1 MKSFTTNRIVFA
13 IGAAVLGIILL
24 IWPGTSLIIMAKCI
38 GAAVA
43 IGGLFAAYQFFKD
56 HDSAVKSLL
65 LVMAAVMIICGVVIF
80 LHPEELVKLIPMI
93 MGILVLLSGII
104 NLGETFTLSRQR
116 YNRWWLSLIIAVL
129 TIGAGI
135 FLITRAFSLAALI
148 TRVAGGILLF
158 DGLSDLWVISRVTK
172 ADKDAQPVDVKAEEV
187 KTDAGTAPQE
197 QASAAPQTPAAGPEP
212 AAPEAGQTTASPE
225 APVTEQM
232 KSGPVAEPAAPA
244 QTGSSP
250 EPVNPAAEQAADISN
265 AEPGAP
271 APEPYKPDLTFG
283 EEETPAYMNQEEQ
296 DGEYKPPVTGSAG
309 PVTPEDPDK

>member
-13 IGAAVLGIILL
+13 IGASVLGIILL

-43 IGGLFAAYQFFKD
+43 IGGLFAAYQFFRD

-148 TRVAGGILLF
+148 TRIAGGILLF
-158 DGLSDLWVISRVTK
+158 DGVSDLWVISRVSK

-187 KTDAGTAPQE
+187 KTDAGTAAPQ
-197 QASAAPQTPAAGPEP
+197 QAAPAPETTVNEPEPSTPAPEQTPVSPVVS
-212 AAPEAGQTTASPE
+212 APEQTKAD
-225 APVTEQM
+225 
-232 KSGPVAEPAAPA
+232 PVAKPAAPA
-244 QTGSSP
+244 QTESGT
-250 EPVNPAAEQAADISN
+250 EPA
-265 AEPGAP
+265 AP
-271 APEPYKPDLTFG
+271 APEPYKADLTFG
-283 EEETPAYMNQEEQ
+283 EEDRPAYMDQEEQ
-296 DGEYKPPVTGSAG
+296 DGEYTPPDTGNTAPASQSD
-309 PVTPEDPDK
+309 PEK

>member
-43 IGGLFAAYQFFKD
+43 VGGLFAAYQFFRD
-56 HDSAVKSLL
+56 HDSAVKTLL
-65 LVMAAVMIICGVVIF
+65 LVMAGVMIICGAVIF

-129 TIGAGI
+129 TIGAGV

-148 TRVAGGILLF
+148 TRIAGGILLF
-158 DGLSDLWVISRVTK
+158 DGVSDLWVISRVTK

-187 KTDAGTAPQE
+187 KTDACT
-197 QASAAPQTPAAGPEP
+197 
-212 AAPEAGQTTASPE
+212 AAPEQTPD
-225 APVTEQM
+225 APV
-232 KSGPVAEPAAPA
+232 PEPAAPA
-244 QTGSSP
+244 QTEPSQTAPVQTEPSP
-250 EPVNPAAEQAADISN
+250 EPVKPAAEQASDISS
-265 AEPGAP
+265 AEPAEP
-271 APEPYKPDLTFG
+271 APEPYKADLTFG
-283 EEETPAYMNQEEQ
+283 EEDRPAYMDQEEQ
-296 DGEYKPPVTGSAG
+296 DGEYKPPVNGIAD
-309 PVTPEDPDK
+309 PITPEDPDK

>member
-13 IGAAVLGIILL
+13 IGASVLGIILL

-43 IGGLFAAYQFFKD
+43 IGGLFAAYQFFRD

-65 LVMAAVMIICGVVIF
+65 LVMASVMIICGVVIF

-148 TRVAGGILLF
+148 TRIAGGILLF
-158 DGLSDLWVISRVTK
+158 DGLSDLWVISRVSR
-172 ADKDAQPVDVKAEEV
+172 ADKDAQAVDVKAEEV
-187 KTDAGTAPQE
+187 KTEAAPG
-197 QASAAPQTPAAGPEP
+197 QASVEPESSAPVSPAADTEAKAPVQKAPDTETAVPVQPAPDQTASAPVQTEINQEPEA
-212 AAPEAGQTTASPE
+212 AAPE
-225 APVTEQM
+225 
-232 KSGPVAEPAAPA
+232 KSADRSEAEPA
-244 QTGSSP
+244 SP
-250 EPVNPAAEQAADISN
+250 DS
-265 AEPGAP
+265 
-271 APEPYKPDLTFG
+271 EPYKPELSFG

-296 DGEYKPPVTGSAG
+296 DGEYKPPVSDSAD
-309 PVTPEDPDK
+309 PITPEDPDK

>member
-13 IGAAVLGIILL
+13 IGASVLGIILL

-43 IGGLFAAYQFFKD
+43 IGGLFAAYQFFRD

-148 TRVAGGILLF
+148 TRIAGGILLF
-158 DGLSDLWVISRVTK
+158 DGLSDLWVISRVSR
-172 ADKDAQPVDVKAEEV
+172 ADKDAQAVDVKAEEV
-187 KTDAGTAPQE
+187 KTEAAPG
-197 QASAAPQTPAAGPEP
+197 QASVEPESSAPVQTEINQEPEA
-212 AAPEAGQTTASPE
+212 AAPE
-225 APVTEQM
+225 
-232 KSGPVAEPAAPA
+232 KSADRSEAEPA
-244 QTGSSP
+244 SP
-250 EPVNPAAEQAADISN
+250 DS
-265 AEPGAP
+265 
-271 APEPYKPDLTFG
+271 EPYKPDLSFG

-296 DGEYKPPVTGSAG
+296 DGEYKPPVSDSAD
-309 PVTPEDPDK
+309 PITPEDPDK

>member
-56 HDSAVKSLL
+56 HDSAVKTLL
-65 LVMAAVMIICGVVIF
+65 LVMAGVMIICGAVIF

-116 YNRWWLSLIIAVL
+116 YNRWWLSLIIALL

-158 DGLSDLWVISRVTK
+158 DGLSDLWVISRVTR
-172 ADKDAQPVDVKAEEV
+172 ADKDAQPVDVQAEEV
-187 KTDAGTAPQE
+187 KPDAGAASQE
-197 QASAAPQTPAAGPEP
+197 QAAAAPQTPAAGPEP
-212 AAPEAGQTTASPE
+212 AAP
-225 APVTEQM
+225 
-232 KSGPVAEPAAPA
+232 A
-244 QTGSSP
+244 QTESSP
-250 EPVNPAAEQAADISN
+250 EPVKPAAEQAADISD
-265 AEPGAP
+265 AEPAAP

-296 DGEYKPPVTGSAG
+296 DGEYRPPVTGSAG

>member
-13 IGAAVLGIILL
+13 IGASVLGIILL

-43 IGGLFAAYQFFKD
+43 IGGLFAAYQFFRD

-148 TRVAGGILLF
+148 TRIAGGILLF
-158 DGLSDLWVISRVTK
+158 DGLSDLWVISRVSK
-172 ADKDAQPVDVKAEEV
+172 ADKDAQAVDVKAEEV
-187 KTDAGTAPQE
+187 KTE
-197 QASAAPQTPAAGPEP
+197 AAPGQAPAEPESSAPVQTEINQEPEA
-212 AAPEAGQTTASPE
+212 AAPE
-225 APVTEQM
+225 
-232 KSGPVAEPAAPA
+232 KSADRSEAEPA
-244 QTGSSP
+244 SP
-250 EPVNPAAEQAADISN
+250 DS
-265 AEPGAP
+265 
-271 APEPYKPDLTFG
+271 EPYKPELSFG

-296 DGEYKPPVTGSAG
+296 DGEYKPPVSGSAD
-309 PVTPEDPDK
+309 PITPEDPDK

>member
-56 HDSAVKSLL
+56 HDSAVKTLL
-65 LVMAAVMIICGVVIF
+65 LVMAGVMIICGAVIF

-116 YNRWWLSLIIAVL
+116 YNRWWLSLIIALL

-158 DGLSDLWVISRVTK
+158 DGLSDLWVISRVTR
-172 ADKDAQPVDVKAEEV
+172 ADKDAQPVDVQAEEV
-187 KTDAGTAPQE
+187 KTDAGTAAPE
-197 QASAAPQTPAAGPEP
+197 QSAAAPQTPAAGPEP
-212 AAPEAGQTTASPE
+212 AAPE
-225 APVTEQM
+225 
-232 KSGPVAEPAAPA
+232 
-244 QTGSSP
+244 
-250 EPVNPAAEQAADISN
+250 AEQAADISN

-271 APEPYKPDLTFG
+271 APESYKPDLTFG
-283 EEETPAYMNQEEQ
+283 EEETPAYINQEEQ
-296 DGEYKPPVTGSAG
+296 DGEYNPPATGSAG